1 MFKIFWMFVVLCGLL
16 SASFALADEDLE
28 PAQEKYLQYDDLFS
42 LYQTHADNFSA
53 YQPIYGLIGTNPE
66 KSSFQIS
73 FKYRPLNPQ
82 GSWVQARPWLQR
94 VFLAYT
100 QTTFYDL
107 KEASTPFEDTSY
119 KPEIFFITENLD
131 SRPQSMQGF
140 FIKTGLQHESNG
152 RGGDMSRSTNF
163 LYVRP
168 MTIFYSE
175 DSGLGLML
183 AARAWTYVNNSRDH
197 NPDLHRYRGYFELET
212 KLGKDDFIVVGAK
225 LRWASQGASVQ
236 VDATYPLH
244 RLVSGNLDL
253 FFHVQYVNALA
264 ENLLDYQSR
273 TESLRLGL
281 ALVR

>member
-1 MFKIFWMFVVLCGLL
+1 MFRIFGLL
-16 SASFALADEDLE
+16 VLGVLLASGLVWADEDFA
-28 PAQEKYLQYDDLFS
+28 PAQEHYVEYDELFS
-42 LYQTHADNFSA
+42 LYQSQANNFSA
-53 YQPIYGLIGTNPE
+53 YKPIYGLIGTSPE

-73 FKYRPLNPQ
+73 FKYRPFNPQ
-82 GSWVQARPWLQR
+82 GSWSKARPWLQR

-107 KEASTPFEDTSY
+107 KEASAPFDDTSY
-119 KPEIFFITENLD
+119 KPEIFFITSNLGT
-131 SRPQSMQGF
+131 RPEWMQGF

-152 RGGDMSRSTNF
+152 RGGDLSRSTNF
-163 LYVRP
+163 LYAQP
-168 MTIFYSE
+168 MAVFYDKESR
-175 DSGLGLML
+175 LGLML

-197 NPDLHRYRGYFELET
+197 NPDLDRYRGYFELET
-212 KLGKDDFIVVGAK
+212 KFGKADFIVVGAIM
-225 LRWASQGASVQ
+225 RWASQGASVQ

-264 ENLLDYQSR
+264 ENLLDYPSR
-273 TESLRLGL
+273 TEALRLGL